1 MAEHVKS
8 IDIGDS
14 PEILRL
20 AEEVRRAGEPRV
32 LRKDGEELV
41 MVVPLSTT
49 SSVQFKKPTE
59 ADVEAFRNAAG
70 SWSDIDTD
78 ALIDRIYRAR
88 EEGTRPADR
97 P

>member
-1 MAEHVKS
+1 MAEQVKS
-8 IDIGDS
+8 IDVGDS

-20 AEEVRRAGEPRV
+20 VEEVRRGGEPRV
-32 LRKDGEELV
+32 LRKGGEELATI
-41 MVVPLSTT
+41 VPLSKT

-78 ALIDRIYRAR
+78 ALIERIYSAR